1 MLTRLLSTVAL
12 VALATGANAQAP
24 SPAPSANDAPA
35 DTAGQA
41 GANASAEGATPS
53 MPPPPIAETTQPG
66 GTPAADDAATQA
78 ATTGTPVTPPENTA
92 PAPDPTPPTEGAAPA
107 ATPAAPGPADASLE
121 KLSGFQQ
128 SGTGAE
134 FTTIP
139 QGGEFA
145 DGIKANLGRIKL
157 PEGFTIS
164 LYAVVPDARHMAV
177 GPQGIVTFVGTRKDK
192 VWAVTDRNKDRV
204 ADEVKDFAPSLTF
217 SIPNGPCFS
226 PEGVLYIAE
235 QNRVLN
241 FPAAE
246 FFYEGPDVAAF
257 ETVKRGELIP
267 PSEESYNH
275 TARTC
280 RIGPDGMLYVSLG
293 QPFNVPPPEKREL
306 FGEHGIGGII
316 RMKQDG
322 TGREV
327 FASGIRNSVGMDFDP
342 ATGELWFTDNQVDG
356 MGDDQPPGELNH
368 ATAAGQNF
376 GFPWY
381 GGGTIRTNEYQNETP
396 PADAVA
402 PAVEMDA
409 HAADLGMMFYTGK
422 SFPEQYHGAI
432 FSAQHGSWNRTEP
445 VGARVMVTTLGP
457 DGPKTETFAEGWLT
471 EDGEYLGRPVD
482 VAMLKDGSLLVS
494 DDLVGAIYR
503 ISYQK

>member
-12 VALATGANAQAP
+12 VALATGAHAQSP
-24 SPAPSANDAPA
+24 PPAPSAPDA
-35 DTAGQA
+35 TAAQPD
-41 GANASAEGATPS
+41 ANASTEGATPS
-53 MPPPPIAETTQPG
+53 MPPPPIAATTQPG
-66 GTPAADDAATQA
+66 GTPAPADAATQA
-78 ATTGTPVTPPENTA
+78 ATTGTPTTPPENTA
-92 PAPDPTPPTEGAAPA
+92 PAPDPNPPAAGAASAAPA
-107 ATPAAPGPADASLE
+107 DANLE
-121 KLSGFQQ
+121 KLSGFKLT
-128 SGTGAE
+128 GTGAV

-139 QGGEFA
+139 QSGEFA
-145 DGIKANLGRIKL
+145 DGIRTNLERIKL
-157 PEGFTIS
+157 PPGFTIS

-204 ADEVKDFAPSLTF
+204 ADEVKDFAPSLSF

-257 ETVKRGELIP
+257 EVVKRGELIP
-267 PSEESYNH
+267 PAEESYNH

-293 QPFNVPPPEKREL
+293 QPFNVPAAEKL
-306 FGEHGIGGII
+306 DLYGQHGIGGIV

-327 FASGIRNSVGMDFDP
+327 FATGIRNSVGMDFDP
-342 ATGELWFTDNQVDG
+342 ATGNLWFTDNQVDG
-356 MGDDQPPGELNH
+356 MGDHQPPGELNQ

-381 GGGTIRTNEYQNETP
+381 GGGGVRTNEYKDETP
-396 PADAVA
+396 PTDIAA

-409 HAADLGMMFYTGK
+409 HAADLGMVFYTGK
-422 SFPEQYHGAI
+422 SFPEEYHGAI
-432 FSAQHGSWNRTEP
+432 FSAQHGSWNRTDP
-445 VGARVMVTTLGP
+445 VGARVMVTTIGP
-457 DGPKTETFAEGWLT
+457 DGATTKPFAEGWLT

-494 DDLVGAIYR
+494 DDLAGAIYR
-503 ISYQK
+503 ISHQE